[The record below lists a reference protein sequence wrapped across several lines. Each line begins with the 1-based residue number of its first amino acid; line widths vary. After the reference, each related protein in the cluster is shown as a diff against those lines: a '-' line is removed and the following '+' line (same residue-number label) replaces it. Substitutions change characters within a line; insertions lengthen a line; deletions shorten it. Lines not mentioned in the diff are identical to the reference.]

1 MGSNTAWSE
10 NEIHTLFRLRQ
21 QGIDFSV
28 IGRRIGRSTDACR
41 VKHNTMQNIYPNI
54 KTRERA
60 PRKYSRPQYS
70 MCWICKKAG
79 IDCKKPV
86 KGWKA
91 TKIVNHEYEAYL
103 VKECPEYEPEPW
115 VDKYDCSEFYQ
126 NPKKAVKNGKTS
138 RPKT

>member
-1 MGSNTAWSE
+1 MGSSVHWTI
-10 NEIHTLFRLRQ
+10 NEIRTLFEMRK
-21 QGIDFSV
+21 QGIEFYK
-28 IGRRIGRSTDACR
+28 IGKKLGRSTGACR
-41 VKHNTMQNIYPNI
+41 KAHEKYRKVYPNI
-54 KTRERA
+54 PIKERA
-60 PRKYSRPQYS
+60 QNTYKKPKYS
-70 MCWICKKAG
+70 MCWICKKAC

-91 TKIVNHEYEAYL
+91 TKIVNHEYEAYI
-103 VKECPEYEPEPW
+103 VKQCPEFEPEPW